1 MKRTIGVY
9 FGAAGRR
16 VGTLRF
22 DGKGARQSAAF
33 EYDRKWLTASDRFAL
48 EPNLPSVAGPQ
59 FHKPSSREASIFHGA
74 IADTQPDGWARR
86 GTLRVHAKR
95 RTAARDAG
103 QAQDHQPLT
112 PIDVLLE
119 VDDVN
124 RVGGLRYQDEEGLF
138 QRAQED
144 GRRTAPPLI
153 ELSMLMSATRA
164 VETNTEAAE
173 DLAYSYSELRK
184 ARGVYPNRCQVH
196 SVALIWH

>member
-22 DGKGARQSAAF
+22 DGQGARQSAAF

-86 GTLRVHAKR
+86 VTLRDHASAALRLAMPDTR
-95 RTAARDAG
+95 RTTNHSPPSTFSWRSMMSIALEGCGIKMRRG
-103 QAQDHQPLT
+103 YSS
-112 PIDVLLE
+112 VLK
-119 VDDVN
+119 
-124 RVGGLRYQDEEGLF
+124 R
-138 QRAQED
+138 
-144 GRRTAPPLI
+144 
-153 ELSMLMSATRA
+153 MA
-164 VETNTEAAE
+164 VEPP
-173 DLAYSYSELRK
+173 R
-184 ARGVYPNRCQVH
+184 R
-196 SVALIWH
+196 